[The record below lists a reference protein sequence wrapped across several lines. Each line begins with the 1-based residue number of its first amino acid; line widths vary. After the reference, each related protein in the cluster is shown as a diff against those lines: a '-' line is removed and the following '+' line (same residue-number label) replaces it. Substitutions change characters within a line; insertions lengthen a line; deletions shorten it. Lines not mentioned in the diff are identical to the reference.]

1 MPFYDILI
9 ASFVLQVIGC
19 YMMIKNKKKISD
31 LTLRKTFTQA
41 SGIFIFSAVT
51 QLFIIVMLAVAYKAF
66 KIQ

>member
-19 YMMIKNKKKISD
+19 YMVIKNKNKISD
-31 LTLRKTFTQA
+31 LNLRKTFTQA
-41 SGIFIFSAVT
+41 SGVFIFSAVT